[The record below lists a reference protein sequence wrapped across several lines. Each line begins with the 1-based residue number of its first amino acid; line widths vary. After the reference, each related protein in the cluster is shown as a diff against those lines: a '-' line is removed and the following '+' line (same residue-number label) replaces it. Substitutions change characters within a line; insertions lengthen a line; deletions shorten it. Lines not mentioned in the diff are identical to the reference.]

1 MRSAIGAALLLPC
14 SLALGQQF
22 EVAVIRPSAPSSG
35 GTNFNVYDG
44 GRVRIEN
51 EPVKLLIRVAF
62 GLQNAQIAGGPAW
75 VESDRY
81 DIEAKT
87 GRPEKPGGGTL
98 GPYLQDMLAQR
109 FHMQSHRESRELTVW
124 VLVAGKG
131 GTKLKPAE
139 PDEKSGMS
147 TTSRAG
153 TTKLTATANPMELLA
168 SYIGNRLGAIVQD
181 QTGIKGAYDFTLEWA
196 PDQAANAS
204 APSLITAIQEQLGL
218 KLESRKSP
226 VEVLVIDRIERPTE
240 N

>member
-14 SLALGQQF
+14 TFALAQQF
-22 EVAVIRPSAPSSG
+22 EVAVIRPSAPSAG
-35 GTNFNVYDG
+35 GTSFNVYDG
-44 GRVRIEN
+44 GRVKIAN
-51 EPVKLLIRVAF
+51 EPVKLLIRTAF
-62 GLQNAQIAGGPAW
+62 QLQNSQVAGVPAW

-87 GRPEKPGGGTL
+87 GRPEKPAPGTL

-109 FHMQSHRESRELTVW
+109 FHMQSHRETRELTVW
-124 VLVAGKG
+124 AMVSGKG
-131 GTKLKPAE
+131 GTKLKPASE
-139 PDEKSGMS
+139 DE
-147 TTSRAG
+147 RAG
-153 TTKLTATANPMELLA
+153 MNTSNGISSTKAVATATTMELLTV
-168 SYIGNRLGAIVQD
+168 YIGNRLGAIVQD
-181 QTGIKGAYDFTLEWA
+181 QTGLKGAYDFTLEWA

-204 APSLITAIQEQLGL
+204 APSLITAIEEQLGL